1 MLVKSII
8 TALCMSVPV
17 LAMSQTLPGDFDY
30 WRSRMNLSESAAVS
44 KDMLSTRSVVF
55 VNTLPGD
62 DAFKKRSEWKPICEI
77 IHPYLA
83 AIGVDPVLY
92 YHMQDVFAAREVSRA
107 IAQEMQ
113 KREITNLIF
122 VDQSKKS
129 DRDFYTICITA
140 FNGKETFIE
149 PGQPAWYIDGESLP
163 GMMRPMLRHIET
175 HAKKQENLLVL
186 ENPEYYKPV
195 GVIKGRRHETYM
207 QDLRIENIAVPES
220 LKGSLARQQT
230 SESQHADPASEV
242 EIIFSKYPYK
252 YGFADFEFPEEEIR
266 KKGFQYVLLYIH
278 TTAGQARKFL
288 EYRDEPSLKTI
299 PSLQLQTDG
308 SIISSEMP
316 AEATIYKFYIKHIY
330 TGDIY
335 LGERW
340 DAATT
345 WQEALNNHLD
355 FIIKALERKN

>member
-1 MLVKSII
+1 MTVQ
-8 TALCMSVPV
+8 V

-30 WRSRMNLSESAAVS
+30 WRSRMNLSESAAIS

-55 VNTLPGD
+55 VNTLPGED
-62 DAFKKRSEWKPICEI
+62 IFKKRLEWKPICEMM
-77 IHPYLA
+77 HPYLA

-92 YHMQDVFAAREVSRA
+92 YHMQDVFAAREVSLA

-113 KREITNLIF
+113 KREIANLIF

-129 DRDFYTICITA
+129 GRDFYTICITD
-140 FNGKETFIE
+140 FNGKDSFIE

-163 GMMRPMLRHIET
+163 GMMRPMLRNIESN
-175 HAKKQENLLVL
+175 AKKQENLLVL
-186 ENPEYYKPV
+186 EKPEYYKPV
-195 GVIKGRRHETYM
+195 GVVKGRRHETYM

-220 LKGSLARQQT
+220 LKGTLALKSGREAQT
-230 SESQHADPASEV
+230 ADPASEV

-252 YGFADFEFPEEEIR
+252 YGFTDFDFPEEEIR
-266 KKGFQYVLLYIH
+266 KKGFQYLLLYIH

-288 EYRDEPSLKTI
+288 EYRDDSSPETI
-299 PSLQLQTDG
+299 TSMQLQADD
-308 SIISSEMP
+308 SIKTTEMP
-316 AEATIYKFYIKHIY
+316 ADATIYKFYIKHIY

>member
-1 MLVKSII
+1 MAVH
-8 TALCMSVPV
+8 V

-30 WRSRMNLSESAAVS
+30 WRARMNLSESAAVS
-44 KDMLSTRSVVF
+44 KDMLSTRSVVI
-55 VNTLPGD
+55 VNTLPGED
-62 DAFKKRSEWKPICEI
+62 IFKKRVEWKPICET

-92 YHMQDVFAAREVSRA
+92 YHMQDVFAAREVSLA

-113 KREITNLIF
+113 KREIANIFF

-129 DRDFYTICITA
+129 GRDFYTICITT
-140 FNGKETFIE
+140 FNGKESFTD
-149 PGQPAWYIDGESLP
+149 PGQAAWYIDGESLP

-186 ENPEYYKPV
+186 EKPEYYKPV
-195 GVIKGRRHETYM
+195 GVVKGRRHETYM

-220 LKGSLARQQT
+220 LKGTLAIKSGREEKT
-230 SESQHADPASEV
+230 ADPASEV

-252 YGFADFEFPEEEIR
+252 YGFTDFDFSEEEIR
-266 KKGFQYVLLYIH
+266 KKGFQYLLLYIH
-278 TTAGQARKFL
+278 TTSGQARKFL
-288 EYRDEPSLKTI
+288 QYRDEPNLKSI
-299 PSLQLQTDG
+299 PSMQLQTDG
-308 SIISSEMP
+308 SIKTTEVP
-316 AEATIYKFYIKHIY
+316 ADATIYKFYIKHIY